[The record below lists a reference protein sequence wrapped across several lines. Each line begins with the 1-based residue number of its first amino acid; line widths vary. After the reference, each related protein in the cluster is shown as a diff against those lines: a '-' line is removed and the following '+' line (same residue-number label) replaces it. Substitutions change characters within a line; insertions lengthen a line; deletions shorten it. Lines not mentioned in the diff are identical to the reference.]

1 MKKLIFI
8 LVLIGIMLL
17 GVVAT
22 LFLKIEKSPVESL
35 EETTVRI
42 EFEGEFEIG
51 ASGTG
56 EPHLSWV
63 AVQSLNYPE
72 ASEYLEIIEFGASEP
87 YTVSEDNWNNH
98 YVTLN
103 FSNPIVGVNKY
114 QLWTTVKVKKIVAKT
129 LSQSLEII
137 PKEFMN
143 ANKMVQSTSPI
154 VKQLAT
160 ELTQESTSQY
170 SKVKDV
176 SEWVYANIVYDIA
189 LETVTMDAVWTLE
202 NKRGVC
208 VEIAH
213 LTEALLRS
221 LDIPTRHVYGA
232 APYNYPVGWQEHT
245 WIEAYI
251 GKWVPIDPTWDET
264 TYLDPAHVAFA
275 RVPDQ
280 TFVEEKVSVSG
291 RNIKMGGMILPKMT
305 VEILDEKRGKEPLN
319 LNLFGKKLKL
329 EGW

>member
-8 LVLIGIMLL
+8 LVLIGIILL

-22 LFLKIEKSPVESL
+22 FFLKVETSPVESL

-42 EFEGEFEIG
+42 EFEGEFEIR

-56 EPHLSWV
+56 ESHLSWA
-63 AVQSLNYPE
+63 AVNSLNYPE

-87 YTVSEDNWNNH
+87 YIVLEDNWGNH

-103 FSNPIVGVNKY
+103 FSNPVVGVNEYK
-114 QLWTTVKVKKIVAKT
+114 LWTTVKVKKIVIES
-129 LSQSLEII
+129 LPQSIEQI
-137 PKEFMN
+137 PSDFMN

-154 VKQLAT
+154 VKQLAASI
-160 ELTQESTSQY
+160 TQESTSQY

-176 SEWVYANIVYDIA
+176 SEWVYANIVYDTA
-189 LETVTMDAVWTLE
+189 LEDVTMDAVWTLE

-208 VEIAH
+208 VEITH
-213 LTEALLRS
+213 LAEALLRS

-232 APYNYPVGWQEHT
+232 APYNYPAGWQEHT

-251 GKWVPIDPTWDET
+251 GKWIPMDPTWDET
-264 TYLDPAHVAFA
+264 EYLDPAHVTFA
-275 RVPDQ
+275 RMPDQ

-291 RNIKMGGMILPKMT
+291 RNIEMGGMILPIMT
-305 VEILDEKRGKEPLN
+305 VELLGEKRGKEPIN
-319 LNLFGKKLKL
+319 LDLFGKKFKIK
-329 EGW
+329 